1 MTPEEAIRKSV
12 DSAGGMKAIGHA
24 LRPELEPATADE
36 WLVHCLTASRR
47 EKLSLAQLVYIF
59 RQANQIAGHAGFN
72 AFCRLCGYG
81 TAEPLLP
88 EAQLAEASKRALA
101 AKHEAEAAVHD
112 LQTLIDNPR
121 LLATMRAAGLKVDA

>member
-12 DSAGGMKAIGHA
+12 DSAGGMKEIGHS

-59 RQANQIAGHAGFN
+59 RQANQTAGHAGFY
-72 AFCRLCGYG
+72 AFSRLCGYG
-81 TAEPLLP
+81 AAEPILP
-88 EAQLAEASKRALA
+88 EGQLAEAYKRAVA
-101 AKHEAEAAVHD
+101 GQHEAEAAAKD
-112 LQTLIDNPR
+112 LRTLIDNPR
-121 LLATMRAAGLKVDA
+121 LLATMRAANLKIDP